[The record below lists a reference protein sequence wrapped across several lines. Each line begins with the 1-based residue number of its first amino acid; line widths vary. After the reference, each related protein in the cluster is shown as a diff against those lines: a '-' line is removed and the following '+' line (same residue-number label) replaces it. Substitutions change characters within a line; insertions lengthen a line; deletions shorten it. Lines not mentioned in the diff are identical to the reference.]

1 MNQRSIKSFAVVTV
15 FAMALT
21 MLSVGCARPPTE
33 KPVYREARRAIEA
46 LDVFPEKAKVL
57 AISKSELFI
66 GKSAARADLLVKLD
80 GGLEHSYTVHLK
92 RVART
97 WVAQDAG
104 PTPNSSTAAN

>member
-33 KPVYREARRAIEA
+33 K
-46 LDVFPEKAKVL
+46 PEKAKVL

>member
-1 MNQRSIKSFAVVTV
+1 
-15 FAMALT
+15 MALT

-46 LDVFPEKAKVL
+46 LETLPEKAKVL
-57 AISKSELFI
+57 ALSKSKLYI
-66 GKSAARADLLVKLD
+66 GKSAARADLLVRHV

-104 PTPNSSTAAN
+104 PTPHASTTAN